1 MGFITI
7 SPLGPEWCDCNNRHQ
22 TVVLPII
29 FSNVILTPSGVRSG
43 RPLGNP
49 STGWPWTCLPSTATS
64 GLSENLSAGVSCCLD
79 TRGRWLGDSLSL
91 PARLLLGPGVD
102 LIWISW
108 MMLRVP
114 GVDTLMGFART
125 KLVPD
130 SSAWRDL
137 SVSSVSSSS
146 RSEGR
151 VRGLSGAG

>member
-1 MGFITI
+1 M
-7 SPLGPEWCDCNNRHQ
+7 
-22 TVVLPII
+22 
-29 FSNVILTPSGVRSG
+29 
-43 RPLGNP
+43 
-49 STGWPWTCLPSTATS
+49 
-64 GLSENLSAGVSCCLD
+64 SENLSAGVSCCLD

-130 SSAWRDL
+130 SSAYWLEFYIIREEINMQIPFQVKL
-137 SVSSVSSSS
+137 MLYS
-146 RSEGR
+146 
-151 VRGLSGAG
+151 LL